1 MLENDESTTIM
12 THPAIAG
19 RQTASSGSSPSDPQ
33 LCTATETELLLS
45 ADAVAHDMRSALAR
59 MQAHTWLARDSDV
72 EALRRALDAISA
84 EIDCLSRVTL
94 SMLKV
99 SRAAAGFCEDDV
111 SDLDLGGMLR
121 NFRDMYLPLTQSHGV
136 EIDIAGAHSIVCRGH
151 RQLIAQ
157 AVSNLVDNA
166 LKYGAGS
173 DITLG
178 AEENGSMARLWVADR
193 GPGIAAD
200 RREQA
205 RRKFCRLREAR
216 TYAGTGLGLALVGA
230 VAKLHGGDFL
240 LEDNEPGLRAVI
252 LLTRSA

>member
-1 MLENDESTTIM
+1 
-12 THPAIAG
+12 
-19 RQTASSGSSPSDPQ
+19 
-33 LCTATETELLLS
+33 
-45 ADAVAHDMRSALAR
+45 
-59 MQAHTWLARDSDV
+59 MQAHIWLARDSGV
-72 EALRRALDAISA
+72 EALRHALDAISS
-84 EIDCLSRVTL
+84 EIECLADVTS
-94 SMLKV
+94 SMLAV
-99 SRAAAGFCEDDV
+99 SRAAAGFGEDDV

-136 EIDIAGAHSIVCRGH
+136 AIDIAGVRSVVCRGH
-151 RQLIAQ
+151 RRLIAQ

-178 AEENGSMARLWVADR
+178 AEESGSMARIWVTDR

-200 RREQA
+200 QLEHA
-205 RRKFCRLREAR
+205 RRKFCRLRESC
-216 TYAGTGLGLALVGA
+216 TYAGVGLGLALVGA

-252 LLTRSA
+252 LLTRGT